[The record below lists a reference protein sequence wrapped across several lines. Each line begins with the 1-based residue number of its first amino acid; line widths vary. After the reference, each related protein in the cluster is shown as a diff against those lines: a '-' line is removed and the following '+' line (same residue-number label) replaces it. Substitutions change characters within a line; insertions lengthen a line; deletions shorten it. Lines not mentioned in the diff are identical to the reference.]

1 MQSAFVI
8 SIITISVELKGS
20 KRMIQRQ
27 IEEMF
32 MGAGYRFLQGRRE
45 EIRIYYRYYQE
56 GFHAVIAVD
65 QTRGYGMTPEQKLY
79 MEEWVMSNFYHPQG
93 VLSDFPEGFPVY
105 RVEVLTL
112 LIGGAEEQVR
122 ALCAACHNT
131 WAYQPKEGRVI
142 IYENQPGEF
151 YGLRRMLEG
160 IRTVAYTREQF
171 SIPYVTIGMIVLNVL
186 IFLVLEF
193 LGNTYDAE
201 FVAKYGG
208 MYPTLVSEEHQWWRL
223 LTAGFIHFGVS
234 HLFNNMIILY
244 AIGERLERSVG
255 AIRMFVVYMVSLLG
269 GSLCSYEMMLLTGD
283 YAVLA
288 GASGAVYGIIGGF
301 LWLLLLHRG
310 HLEGISARRLV
321 FSILLMVY
329 FGFSSSGIDNWA
341 HIGGLVSGF
350 LMTAILYHRKCQ
362 KY

>member
-1 MQSAFVI
+1 MHSVWVI

-20 KRMIQRQ
+20 KKMIQRQ

-32 MGAGYRFLQGRRE
+32 KGAGYRFLQGRRE

-56 GFHAVIAVD
+56 GFHTVIAVD
-65 QTRGYGMTPEQKLY
+65 QTHGYGMTPEQKLY

-93 VLSDFPEGFPVY
+93 ILSDFPEGFPVY

-112 LIGGAEEQVR
+112 LIGGAEEQIR
-122 ALCAACHNT
+122 ALCAACRNT
-131 WAYQPKEGRVI
+131 WAYRPKERRVL

-151 YGLRRMLEG
+151 YNLRRMLEG
-160 IRTVAYTREQF
+160 LETAHTGRRFA
-171 SIPYVTIGMIVLNVL
+171 IPYVTIGMIVWNVL
-186 IFLVLEF
+186 VFLVMEVC
-193 LGNTYDAE
+193 GSTYDAA
-201 FVAKYGG
+201 FVVKYGG
-208 MYPTLVSEEHQWWRL
+208 MYPTLVREEHQWWRL
-223 LTAGFIHFGVS
+223 FTAGFIHFGIS
-234 HLFNNMIILY
+234 HLLNNMIILY

-255 AIRMFVVYMVSLLG
+255 AVRMLVIYMVSLLG
-269 GSLCSYEMMLLTGD
+269 GSLCSYAMMLLTGD
-283 YAVLA
+283 YAVAA

-301 LWLLLLHRG
+301 LWLLILNRG
-310 HLEGISARRLV
+310 HLEGISVRRLL
-321 FSILLMVY
+321 FSIVLMIY

-350 LMTAILYHRKCQ
+350 LITAILYHRKYQ